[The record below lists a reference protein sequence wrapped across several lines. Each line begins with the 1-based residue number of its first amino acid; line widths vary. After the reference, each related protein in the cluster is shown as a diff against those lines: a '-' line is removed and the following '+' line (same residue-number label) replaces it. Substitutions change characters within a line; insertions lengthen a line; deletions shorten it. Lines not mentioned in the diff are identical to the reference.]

1 MKGGQSDEP
10 RFIGV
15 KYVRLAESTYER
27 LKKGKATMKKFFS
40 FMLAFVMVLSM
51 SVTAFAAGE
60 KGSITITNATVGQK
74 YSVYKLFDATYN
86 ANAEGKTDAVS
97 YSIEDS
103 NQFFAVLFGG
113 TEPNS
118 YFNYDA
124 ATGTVTKKSTVNDT
138 ELVAYVTGIVNAS
151 GTTYIPAAD
160 PITAT
165 DTEVEFDDLAFGY
178 YIIKS
183 TLGSTVT
190 INSNT
195 PDVEV
200 IDKNQQGATEFNKQI
215 KTGEGNDPEDWGEN
229 NSASFGEIV
238 EYKITFKATN
248 YDGENQVQF
257 YSVYD
262 TTGAAIS
269 PDFTSITVKVGNDTL
284 KKGYHIGT
292 GDFAGTNHPSSG
304 WDGNN
309 YATEAEWYLVQS
321 SKDEFRISIPWM
333 SNHTLNSVT
342 TTGDNGSSVQ
352 GYSLSF
358 ADDADSKFPSPVT
371 VEITYK
377 ATVGDKATIG
387 GASYNTAGSNN
398 INTAHVKWYFHGGT
412 DATIIETVHTYVY
425 GIGILKED
433 STTKDNLAG
442 AEFEVYSDERCT
454 QQVMFTETGIKGV
467 YNHAEGGTGSNRV
480 VSRVNGKIV
489 LLGLKSGTYYLKEV
503 KAPDGYNALSA
514 PVKIVVGEGTTEDF
528 SVYAKE
534 GGEVADTEQDVAG
547 YTKHTFGVTKA
558 TVGNSKGVELPS
570 TGGKGTTMLITFGS
584 LLAIGFAVFLITH
597 KKMSI
602 YTD

>member
-1 MKGGQSDEP
+1 
-10 RFIGV
+10 
-15 KYVRLAESTYER
+15 
-27 LKKGKATMKKFFS
+27 MKKILS
-40 FMLAFVMVLSM
+40 LMLAFVLVLSM
-51 SVTAFAAGE
+51 SVTAFAADGE
-60 KGSITITNATVGQK
+60 GSITITNATIGQS

-86 ANAEGKTDAVS
+86 ANAEGKADAVS
-97 YSIEDS
+97 YSITTN
-103 NQFFAVLFGG
+103 NQFFSVLFGEDG
-113 TEPNS
+113 KSANN

-124 ATGTVTKKSTVNDT
+124 VTGTVTKKSTVNDT
-138 ELVAYVTGIVNAS
+138 ELIAYVTGIVNAS
-151 GTTYIPAAD
+151 GTNYTLDAGPVKA
-160 PITAT
+160 TA
-165 DTEVEFDDLAFGY
+165 TEVEFDNLDYGY

-183 TLGSTVT
+183 TLGGTVT

-200 IDKNQQGATEFNKQI
+200 IDKNQQGATDFNKQI
-215 KTGEGNDPEDWGEN
+215 KTGEKNGAELWGDN
-229 NSASFGEIV
+229 NSACFGETV
-238 EYKITFKATN
+238 KYKITFNATN
-248 YDGENQVQF
+248 YDGANQTQF

-284 KKGYHIGT
+284 TKGYHIGT
-292 GDFAGTNHPSSG
+292 GEFAGTSVKLG
-304 WDGNN
+304 DWDGDKT
-309 YATEAEWYLVQS
+309 AAEWYLVQS
-321 SKDEFRISIPWM
+321 DKDNFRISIPWM
-333 SNHTLNSVT
+333 TNHTLVGNGT
-342 TTGDNGSSVQ
+342 T

-358 ADDADSKFPSPVT
+358 GTDAESKFDSPVP

-377 ATVGDKATIG
+377 ATVEDNATIG

-412 DATIIETVHTYVY
+412 DSTINDTVHTYVY

-433 STTKDNLAG
+433 SSTAANLAG
-442 AEFEVYSDERCT
+442 AEFEVYIDEACT
-454 QQVMFTETGIKGV
+454 QQVKFVTTGIKGV
-467 YNHAEGGTGSNRV
+467 YSHDEDGKGATNKV
-480 VSRVNGKIV
+480 VSQLNGKIV
-489 LLGLKSGTYYLKEV
+489 LLGLEDGDYYLKEV

-514 PVKIVVGEGTTEDF
+514 PVKIEVGEGKSEDF
-528 SVYAKE
+528 SVYANTS
-534 GGEVADTEQDVAG
+534 GEVADTEQDMEG

-584 LLAIGFAVFLITH
+584 LIAIGFAVFLITH

>member
-1 MKGGQSDEP
+1 MKGGQSNEP
-10 RFIGV
+10 HFIGV
-15 KYVRLAESTYER
+15 KYVRLAESTIQK
-27 LKKGKATMKKFFS
+27 LKKGKATMKKILS
-40 FMLAFVMVLSM
+40 LMLAFVLVLSM
-51 SVTAFAAGE
+51 SVTAFAADRQ
-60 KGSITITNATVGQK
+60 GSITITNATIGQS

-86 ANAEGKTDAVS
+86 ANAEGKADAVS
-97 YSIEDS
+97 YSITTN
-103 NQFFAVLFGG
+103 NQFFSVLFGEDG
-113 TEPNS
+113 KSANN

-138 ELVAYVTGIVNAS
+138 ELIAYVTGIVNADGANYTTDAVPVRAT
-151 GTTYIPAAD
+151 GTTV
-160 PITAT
+160 T
-165 DTEVEFDDLAFGY
+165 FDNLDYGY

-195 PDVEV
+195 PNVEV
-200 IDKNQQGATEFNKQI
+200 IDKNQQGATEFKKEI
-215 KTGEGNDPEDWGEN
+215 KTGEESWGDS
-229 NSASFGEIV
+229 NSASFGETV
-238 EYKITFKATN
+238 KYKITFDATN
-248 YDGENQVQF
+248 YDGENQTQF

-262 TTGAAIS
+262 TTGAAIT
-269 PDFTSITVKVGNDTL
+269 PNFDSITVKVDGVKLPN
-284 KKGYHIGT
+284 GYLIGT
-292 GDFAGTNHPSSG
+292 GDYKNNGKVLGN
-304 WDGNN
+304 WDGVN
-309 YATEAEWYLVQS
+309 YTTAADWYLVQS
-321 SKDEFRISIPWM
+321 DKDNFRISIPWM
-333 SNHTLNSVT
+333 TKHTLN
-342 TTGDNGSSVQ
+342 GNGTD

-358 ADDADSKFPSPVT
+358 GEGAKSKFKSPVP
-371 VEITYK
+371 VEITYD
-377 ATVGDKATIG
+377 ATVANNATIG

-412 DATIIETVHTYVY
+412 DATINETVHTYVY

-442 AEFEVYSDERCT
+442 AEFEVYKDEACT
-454 QQVMFTETGIKGV
+454 DPVTFNETSINGTSINGV
-467 YNHAEGGTGSNRV
+467 YSHAEDGAGSNRV

-503 KAPDGYNALSA
+503 EAPDGYNALSA
-514 PVKIVVGEGTTEDF
+514 PVKIEVREGTTEDF
-528 SVYAKE
+528 SVYANE
-534 GGEVADTEQDVAG
+534 EGEVKDTEQDVAG

-584 LLAIGFAVFLITH
+584 LIAIGFAVFLITH